1 QKLFGTGVARGKE
14 MRDSMNNDARLAG
27 TGAGKNQQRTIDV
40 LRSLSLFRIELSE
53 KIHPQVPTPGE
64 P

>member
-1 QKLFGTGVARGKE
+1 
-14 MRDSMNNDARLAG
+14 
-27 TGAGKNQQRTIDV
+27 V

>member
-1 QKLFGTGVARGKE
+1 
-14 MRDSMNNDARLAG
+14 MNNVARLAG
-27 TGAGKNQQRTIDV
+27 TGASKNQQRTIDV
-40 LRSLSLFRIELSE
+40 LRRLPLLRIELSE